1 MNTLFDDSKYIVK
14 PRSTDGTFCTTRN
27 FKTIQRLRMC
37 ITGEVRRRDCFSKQ
51 LRQRDEEIIKLKNEC
66 KTEYEKGYNQGLKD
80 YQNAFIKLFKGEN
93 IPSPATICM
102 HSYRHEFCRSARSR
116 SPGCGTLPLQSLP
129 L

>member
-51 LRQRDEEIIKLKNEC
+51 LRQRDEEIIKLKAE
-66 KTEYEKGYNQGLKD
+66 
-80 YQNAFIKLFKGEN
+80 NAKLLSKLRKFAEQDKLDN
-93 IPSPATICM
+93 L
-102 HSYRHEFCRSARSR
+102 F
-116 SPGCGTLPLQSLP
+116 
-129 L
+129 

>member
-51 LRQRDEEIIKLKNEC
+51 LRQRDEEILALKAKLRKFAE
-66 KTEYEKGYNQGLKD
+66 QD
-80 YQNAFIKLFKGEN
+80 KLDNLF
-93 IPSPATICM
+93 
-102 HSYRHEFCRSARSR
+102 
-116 SPGCGTLPLQSLP
+116 
-129 L
+129 